1 MKMTDQQ
8 LPITPPPEL
17 VQQWLTEGHHQDYC
31 SAYEYAIAKA
41 ARWGADQELEA
52 CCKWML
58 NAPYGMN
65 LNTNSSQL
73 RAARRPK
80 PPTLKEQALAALG
93 PEPLPKPGPTGDTIL
108 NAGAIERHRLVRR
121 ALEAL
126 PDVKEVLDCAHSTQA
141 ELQGP
146 TDEELA
152 ITARKA
158 IEDYRYCT
166 ELPYF
171 LRDDSSEY
179 EPFLLILRAVLE
191 KYGKTTSGESI
202 EVNPAMAEPQS
213 LLPKTLADM
222 ANAEYTDAVL
232 RGDCVPI
239 QKMPMLRR
247 ALEKLWDLEHHN
259 G

>member
-1 MKMTDQQ
+1 MTDYKQ
-8 LPITPPPEL
+8 LCAEL
-17 VQQWLTEGHHQDYC
+17 LSELENAIRVIYREDGTRHIS
-31 SAYEYAIAKA
+31 SADPVIAKA
-41 ARWGADQELEA
+41 DA
-52 CCKWML
+52 
-58 NAPYGMN
+58 
-65 LNTNSSQL
+65 
-73 RAARRPK
+73 
-80 PPTLKEQALAALG
+80 ALAQ
-93 PEPLPKPGPTGDTIL
+93 PEPEP
-108 NAGAIERHRLVRR
+108 ER
-121 ALEAL
+121 
-126 PDVKEVLDCAHSTQA
+126 
-141 ELQGP
+141 P

-158 IEDYRYCT
+158 VKDYRYCT

-213 LLPKTLADM
+213 LLPKTLADI

-259 G
+259 A